1 MIRWIKCH
9 KVYAAALVLL
19 LFMVL
24 PACSAKEKADGSET
38 LKIQDYLPMQENAK
52 YVYEGIG
59 NEFAGYETYVDYL
72 SKGVVQQSIQ
82 NGGTSMVRVYQ
93 VKDGKLVRTFSK
105 GEIYYRDDFRNRK
118 DNSEE
123 VLLMEPIKKGTTW
136 KTGDGKQRTIT
147 GISSEI
153 SVPMRTFSAIEVVT
167 EGTDGTNI
175 DYYAKNVGLV
185 KTIFRSGGMEVSS
198 SLKAVEKNTARIQQV
213 RFYYPEKDSGTIK
226 NITKDV
232 EFHTNDNT
240 GEILEEAYKAAVDQT
255 YGVVLP
261 TGAAI
266 KTLALDQEGRVRL
279 DMGKTFPDEIKRGS
293 IAENLVLQCIA
304 DTFGNYYGSD
314 EVIFT
319 AEGEPYAI
327 KNVKRGI
334 SE

>member
-1 MIRWIKCH
+1 MIKCH
-9 KVYAAALVLL
+9 KVYAVILVLL

-24 PACSAKEKADGSET
+24 PACSAKEKANRSET
-38 LKIQDYLPMQENAK
+38 PKIQDYLPVQKNVK
-52 YVYEGIG
+52 FVYEGIG

-82 NGGTSMVRVYQ
+82 NGGTSMVRVYE
-93 VKDGKLVRTFSK
+93 VKDGKLVRTLSI
-105 GEIYYRDDFRNRK
+105 GETYYRDDFRNRK
-118 DNSEE
+118 DPSEE
-123 VLLMEPIKKGTTW
+123 VLLMEPLQKGTSW
-136 KTGDGKQRTIT
+136 KTVDGKQRTIT
-147 GISSEI
+147 GISSKI
-153 SVPMRTFSAIEVVT
+153 SVPMGTFSAIEVVT
-167 EGTDGTNI
+167 EGADGTNI
-175 DYYAKNVGLV
+175 DYYARNVGLV
-185 KTIFRSGGMEVSS
+185 KTIFRSGGMEISS
-198 SLKAVEKNTARIQQV
+198 SLKAVEKNAARIQQI
-213 RFYYPEKDSGTIK
+213 RFYYPEKESGTIK
-226 NITKDV
+226 NITQDV

-240 GEILEEAYKAAVDQT
+240 GEILEEAYKAAVNET

-279 DMGKTFPDEIKRGS
+279 DMNKTFSDEMKGGT
-293 IAENLVLQCIA
+293 IAESLVLQCVA

-319 AEGEPYAI
+319 VESEPYAI